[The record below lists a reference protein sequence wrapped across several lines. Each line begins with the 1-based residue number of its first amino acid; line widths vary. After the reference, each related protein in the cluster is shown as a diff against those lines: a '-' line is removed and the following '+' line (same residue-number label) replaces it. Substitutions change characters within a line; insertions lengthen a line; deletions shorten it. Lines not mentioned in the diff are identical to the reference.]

1 MKRMKHLSFWMSAII
16 LMTGC
21 QSQADTE
28 LDIEMKSEEEQQR
41 IFETYTYDDYRK
53 IFDEVVSE
61 AGKLEDDKK
70 LNKWIIR
77 TLGQEKLLYEKDLSD
92 DEVLELA
99 EQAMVEDKVWK
110 SIAEEEYGITVT
122 DEEVDQFIK
131 EGPDKSDLPQQ
142 QAYAEALGLSLE
154 ELNHDFDRDL
164 YEKNVIW
171 LKLKPHLEKNMIHL
185 IIMSRLRSMKR
196 KSENKLTSVYK
207 YALKNYVFK
216 SWTRLFIVCKN

>member
-110 SIAEEEYGITVT
+110 SIAEEKYGITVT
-122 DEEVDQFIK
+122 DEDVDQFIK

-171 LKLKPHLEKNMIHL
+171 LKLKPHLEK
-185 IIMSRLRSMKR
+185 KYD
-196 KSENKLTSVYK
+196 TSDNNEQVEK
-207 YALKNYVFK
+207 YEEEVGKQVN
-216 SWTRLFIVCKN
+216 